1 MRKRWLS
8 RRLADFS
15 LLFMLQMWK
24 SGVRNPCCAHR
35 AQNHFPHCREA
46 LHELNSNLDKSPAKK
61 RNPDEHQISINV
73 QSSGIFFLTAKFT
86 TSHTL
91 TQTPHSGFIEYRGC
105 AHVRAVTATAP
116 FSKAFTSQFLAAC
129 MNKPASLCRSST
141 PTNIKPIFSMGC
153 WFLFKWIMYQPDR
166 FFFHFT
172 HVTNIFLTG
181 IIPQWYYHKSKEN
194 QACKP

>member
-24 SGVRNPCCAHR
+24 SGVRNPTEPFSTHSGKL
-35 AQNHFPHCREA
+35 CR
-46 LHELNSNLDKSPAKK
+46 NSTQTWTNLLLRKEILMNTRHPL
-61 RNPDEHQISINV
+61 
-73 QSSGIFFLTAKFT
+73 IFNLLEFSAKFT
-86 TSHTL
+86 LSHIL
-91 TQTPHSGFIEYRGC
+91 TQTPHSGFINVQRLC
-105 AHVRAVTATAP
+105 TCQSCPRHSP
-116 FSKAFTSQFLAAC
+116 IQQSFSSSVFSSTYEQTT
-129 MNKPASLCRSST
+129 ASLCRGST
-141 PTNIKPIFSMGC
+141 LTNIKHIFSVGC
-153 WFLFKWIMYQPDR
+153 WFLFKWIMYQPDQ

-172 HVTNIFLTG
+172 HVTKIFLTG